1 MVENNFFSL
10 NVRNNASGNLSLPGS
25 KSISNRVILLAALGN
40 NKVEIVN
47 YLQSEDTEVM
57 LSVLNILGVRFQKKN

>member
-40 NKVEIVN
+40 NKVEIIN

-57 LSVLNILGVRFQKKN
+57 LSVLNILGVRF